1 VARLRCRV
9 LQPPG
14 ARLERL
20 QDGIQV
26 DEGVPR
32 LLQGDQEGSG
42 AAEDVPRGRQ
52 VLWGLEDCSLW
63 FVLRTVLQPEVGE
76 VLGLLEVLVTPPSLD
91 GPPDPVPEGGESTP
105 GGVTRASGP
114 RDPRVL
120 SVDRCQLKELVVHGG
135 EARHWIPPAAG
146 GCYLL

>member
-1 VARLRCRV
+1 MARLRRRV
-9 LQPPG
+9 LQPLG
-14 ARLERL
+14 ARLEGL

-76 VLGLLEVLVTPPSLD
+76 VLGLLEALVAPPPLD
-91 GPPDPVPEGGESTP
+91 GPPDPVAKRGEGAP
-105 GGVTRASGP
+105 GGASRTSSPG
-114 RDPRVL
+114 DPRVL
-120 SVDRCQLKELVVHGG
+120 RVDSCQLK
-135 EARHWIPPAAG
+135 
-146 GCYLL
+146 